1 MTLRR
6 VFAGNGQAAETG
18 AEIKAN
24 QGLVLNSPICNVNEH
39 KGQGEPKWLKQPE
52 YDFSHPLKSKTRG
65 RSALH
70 GGTEGRELAKAAW
83 GGVGWD
89 GGEERSMG
97 EAPLRPKHPRSWDVV
112 GGTGTLVRPIMSCP
126 HYEIRCRSEQHPLNN
141 AHITMTTTEFDTRG
155 QLYCAC
161 EIPSF

>member
-70 GGTEGRELAKAAW
+70 GGTAGRELAEAAW
-83 GGVGWD
+83 GGVGWRR
-89 GGEERSMG
+89 GTEHGRSSPPPQ
-97 EAPLRPKHPRSWDVV
+97 APTKLGCGRGDRDPRQADNELSS
-112 GGTGTLVRPIMSCP
+112 L
-126 HYEIRCRSEQHPLNN
+126 
-141 AHITMTTTEFDTRG
+141 
-155 QLYCAC
+155 
-161 EIPSF
+161 

>member
-24 QGLVLNSPICNVNEH
+24 QGLVLNSPICNVNEDE
-39 KGQGEPKWLKQPE
+39 GQGEPKRLKRPE
-52 YDFSHPLKSKTRG
+52 YNFSHPLKSKPEEDQPCMG
-65 RSALH
+65 VHS
-70 GGTEGRELAKAAW
+70 TESLPRLRW
-83 GGVGWD
+83 VGWD
-89 GGEERSMG
+89 GGEEWSVG
-97 EAPLRPKHPRSWDVV
+97 EAPPRPKRPRSWDVI
-112 GGTGTLVRPIMSCP
+112 GGTGTLVRPIMSHP

-161 EIPSF
+161 EISLF